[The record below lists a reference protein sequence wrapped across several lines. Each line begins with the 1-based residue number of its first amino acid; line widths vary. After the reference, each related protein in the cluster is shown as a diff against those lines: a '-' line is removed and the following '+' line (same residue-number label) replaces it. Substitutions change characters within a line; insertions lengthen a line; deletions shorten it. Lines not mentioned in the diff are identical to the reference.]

1 MNDNEKKELIE
12 VVEQLELKSKN
23 KNRPSPLA
31 ITIYMDMLRKNI
43 GSGKCYSILEALK
56 MYTYEVAWTTF
67 DENERGTLEE
77 GKIADLVIMN
87 KDPLALEPSQL
98 LSLEVEALYL
108 SGQKYQSGMGIP
120 GMLWNSLRGSK
131 VAI

>member
-56 MYTYEVAWTTF
+56 KC
-67 DENERGTLEE
+67 NERSNPRYEE
-77 GKIADLVIMN
+77 MKKMQE
-87 KDPLALEPSQL
+87 KE
-98 LSLEVEALYL
+98 E
-108 SGQKYQSGMGIP
+108 
-120 GMLWNSLRGSK
+120 
-131 VAI
+131 